1 MVEYQFCTPEISCFW
16 IGIYGLIQIVLW
28 IKIMTIRATKSPET
42 HKVGNF
48 LATCTVRAT
57 RAHGNYTENAPIF
70 AIMLLAADMM
80 GLISPRVLDTT
91 GFVFATG
98 RFFHALGLYAAEGTS
113 VGRIAGALTTML
125 SLIAAAAQC
134 LISAFVLSGEL
145 CHVQFIGL
153 AISLAI
159 SMGFAGLIP
168 GGKTKIDVFH
178 CC

>member
-1 MVEYQFCTPEISCFW
+1 MVEYQFRTPEISCFW
-16 IGIYGLIQIVLW
+16 IGIYGLIQIALW

-42 HKVGNF
+42 HKVGN
-48 LATCTVRAT
+48 LATWTDSENLRAT

-80 GLISPRVLDTT
+80 GVISPRVLDAT

-113 VGRIAGALTTML
+113 VGRIVGALTTML

-134 LISAFVLSGEL
+134 LISAFVLSGES
-145 CHVQFIGL
+145 CRVRFIGL

-168 GGKTKIDVFH
+168 GGKTKD
-178 CC
+178 